1 MTILTEEQQIHSF
14 DEVKTVLANQERF
27 KIKLGI
33 GSDAFASLKVG
44 KFVGQL
50 WDMGGAVGTGASLA
64 ASKSVAGIFFGSFWT
79 TLPFTAAAI
88 TPVGWVVG
96 AAVVSG
102 GAYYGVSR
110 LFKSYAGSRMDEVPK
125 FLNTGLDVLAASALD
140 LLGSLALKVAAIDG
154 HIDASERAAMEE
166 YFVEEWGYA
175 PDYVQHALD
184 VLQQNV
190 DKSRLS
196 EMANSLAEFS
206 RQNPDCNFQA
216 IQAELRKLLTEIAEA
231 DGHLDEREEMAIER
245 IENSLRERNSLI
257 SSTGRVF
264 SEAASGMGN
273 AAASTAR
280 TVGKST
286 STALLGAA
294 DTAARARKVTAGYIG
309 AKIWPR
315 K

>member
-14 DEVKTVLANQERF
+14 DEVKTVLSNQERF

-50 WDMGGAVGTGASLA
+50 WGMGGALGTGASVVASNTVA
-64 ASKSVAGIFFGSFWT
+64 ATFFGSFWT
-79 TLPFTAAAI
+79 ALPFTAAAI

-196 EMANSLAEFS
+196 EMANLLAEFS

-264 SEAASGMGN
+264 SEAASEMGS
-273 AAASTAR
+273 A
-280 TVGKST
+280 
-286 STALLGAA
+286 
-294 DTAARARKVTAGYIG
+294 AARARKVTASYIG
-309 AKIWPR
+309 AKIWR
-315 K
+315 RS